1 LAMLELDE
9 KGRLTLPKLYRRE
22 LGIGRKVLLI
32 NAGDHL
38 KVIAVP
44 SDPVKAL
51 RGAFTVKKSFRKLR
65 KQAEALME
73 REIAGTG

>member
-38 KVIAVP
+38 KVIPVP

-65 KQAEALME
+65 KQAEVLME